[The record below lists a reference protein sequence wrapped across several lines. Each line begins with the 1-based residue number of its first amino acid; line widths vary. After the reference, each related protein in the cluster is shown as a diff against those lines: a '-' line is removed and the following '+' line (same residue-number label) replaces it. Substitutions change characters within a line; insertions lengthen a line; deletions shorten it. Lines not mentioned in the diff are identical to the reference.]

1 MSIFEDSNTLVFVS
15 TITNAYADTNVWTAA
30 GQPAGSV
37 VFVKTEDNTVEE
49 GALVAATEYRVIAKT
64 TAGVLH
70 FSPPFL
76 GSQVKNAMGMDQEA
90 LVEQVTYLGYNGVSG
105 SMDAANNTYYGLGI
119 VLNHTFGMLNN
130 SPLMLTIPYKSGGAA
145 TQSEVAAGLAIE
157 ATNVLKRQAY
167 KPFKVERINSGAQ
180 LVDLNNFNLLN
191 GSKYFTSAD
200 DDTLVLLVGSI
211 IRVEE
216 PENNGDEVTDPVYII
231 VGHDSGVGAA
241 RVYELDQPFQGVT
254 NADHDH
260 VSTIVEGDWGLKFT
274 GVSVADAAFNPITDE
289 PFVVSFELM
298 TRDFVTATVTNPT
311 TGVPTIGS
319 GTYQLCSQMEVYS
332 QFQRSG
338 KELSAYPPT
347 PKTRLIQTTATNLYH
362 VYSFE
367 IWNNSFTDATT
378 GIKPVSP
385 SRIVI
390 IEDDALTENFNTVLG
405 VTLVTA
411 VI

>member
-1 MSIFEDSNTLVFVS
+1 MSTFEDSNTLVFVS
-15 TITNAYADTNVWTAA
+15 TITNGYADAAAWTAA
-30 GQPAGSV
+30 AQPTGSV
-37 VFVKTEDNTVEE
+37 AFVKTSDNTVEE

-64 TAGVLH
+64 TDGVVH
-70 FSPPFL
+70 YSPPFL
-76 GSQVKNAMGMDQEA
+76 GSHVKNAMGMDQEA

-105 SMDAANNTYYGLGI
+105 SMDATSNTYYGLGV

-130 SPLMLTIPYKSGGAA
+130 SPLMLTIPYKSGSAA
-145 TQSEVAAGLAIE
+145 TQSQVAAGLAIE
-157 ATNVLKRQAY
+157 ATNVLSRQAY
-167 KPFKVERINSGAQ
+167 KPFKVERVNSGAQ
-180 LVDLNNFNLLN
+180 LVDLDNFALVH

-200 DDTLVLLVGSI
+200 DDTASLLIGSI

-216 PENNGDEVTDPVYII
+216 PESAGDDVNDPVYII
-231 VGHDSGVGAA
+231 VDHDSGAGAA

-274 GVSVADAAFNPITDE
+274 GISVADADFDPITDE

-298 TRDFVTATVTNPT
+298 TRDFDTATVTNST
-311 TGVPTIGS
+311 VPTIGS
-319 GTYQLCSQMEVYS
+319 GTYQLCSALEVYA
-332 QFQRSG
+332 QFQRKG
-338 KELSAYPPT
+338 KEISAYPRT
-347 PKTRLIQTTATNLYH
+347 NYLVQTTASNLYH

-367 IWNNSFTDATT
+367 IWNNAFVDATT
-378 GIKPVSP
+378 GIQPVSP
-385 SRIVI
+385 TRIVI
-390 IEDDALTENFNTVLG
+390 IEDDGLTEAYNTVLG